1 MKGDRSSTSPIGASA
16 TLARSTDPPQENE
29 YGIPLEAIARRAY
42 ELYAAS
48 GFQDGRDVEHWL
60 EAERQLRKEPKY
72 R

>member
-1 MKGDRSSTSPIGASA
+1 MKSDRISAGPASSSA
-16 TLARSTDPPQENE
+16 TLARPTKPIRENAE
-29 YGIPLEAIARRAY
+29 GIPLEAIAQRAF

-48 GFQDGRDVEHWL
+48 GYEHGRDVEHWL